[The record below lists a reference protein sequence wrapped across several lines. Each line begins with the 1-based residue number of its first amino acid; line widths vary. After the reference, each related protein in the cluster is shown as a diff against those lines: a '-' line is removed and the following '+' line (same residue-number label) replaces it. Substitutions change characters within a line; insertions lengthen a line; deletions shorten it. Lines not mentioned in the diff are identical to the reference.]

1 MKTLI
6 KLAALSSAALLI
18 SCGDSPEEKAAKEAA
33 LKVCPPAKVL
43 TDISSYSTEMADASL
58 AQTEWLAAN
67 GKMAGVKT
75 TASGLQYKVNQ
86 SGSKK
91 APMPSPTQ
99 TVRVH
104 YHGLFRDGSSFDSS
118 YDRKE
123 DIEFPLNGV
132 IKGWTEGVGLMR
144 PCDAWTLYIPY
155 ELAYGAAGRPPAIP
169 AKSPLVFHVQLIEVS
184 D

>member
-1 MKTLI
+1 M
-6 KLAALSSAALLI
+6 
-18 SCGDSPEEKAAKEAA
+18 P
-33 LKVCPPAKVL
+33 
-43 TDISSYSTEMADASL
+43 DASL

-67 GKMAGVKT
+67 GKMPGIQT
-75 TASGLQYKVNQ
+75 TASGLQYRVNK
-86 SGSKK
+86 SGDKK
-91 APMPSPTQ
+91 APMPLPTQ

-118 YDRKE
+118 YERKK

-169 AKSPLVFHVQLIEVS
+169 AKSPLVFHVQLIEIS
-184 D
+184 NK